1 MPADAAEIVRLAER
15 VEQATGPD
23 RELDVRISLALS
35 GVSYSDTDVADLL
48 TVRDEPTGYGRY
60 RPADEY
66 IPAHT
71 ASLDAAMTLVP
82 SGHTFTLLPGG
93 EDVRLAQVWRVSRA
107 YCGFGVDIPESRCLT
122 CLLYTSPSPRDVEES
137 RMPSSA

>member
-35 GVSYSDTDVADLL
+35 GTSYSDSDVTELL
-48 TVRDEPTGYGRY
+48 TIRDEPTGYGRY

-66 IPAHT
+66 VPGYT
-71 ASLDAAMTLVP
+71 ASLDAAMTLAP
-82 SGHTFTLLPGG
+82 EGQWRRINIDPNGRANI
-93 EDVRLAQVWRVSRA
+93 RLGDACAVTAATPALALTAAALRARAAQHDHEV
-107 YCGFGVDIPESRCLT
+107 G
-122 CLLYTSPSPRDVEES
+122 
-137 RMPSSA
+137 